1 MNVLITGANGL
12 LASNVIVQLIK
23 NGHSVRAMLRDEKN
37 FIDFK
42 HPNLSFIVG
51 DITNYNDLELAIN
64 GSDYVIHAAAITSLD
79 LLYLTDYHE
88 TNVLATK
95 NIIELCIKNNV
106 KRLVYVSSATCFGY
120 GSLNNLGDESKTIKY
135 PMSKM
140 FYSLSKKEA
149 HILVNN
155 SSKELN
161 VITVCP
167 SFMIGTYDTKPSSGK
182 IILMGLKKVIFCP
195 PGGKNFINVKDA
207 ANGVISALKNGE
219 CGQSYILSNEN
230 LSYKEFFKKVIKQ
243 SKSKSLIVPIP
254 KGFLFIGGVIGEIL
268 RFFKIKTSISIAS
281 LNALTVKTYFTNAKA
296 KKELKIDFSPI
307 EEGISEAIEW
317 FESRLRR

>member
-317 FESRLRR
+317 FESRSRR